1 MDSHVGRPPMWCCG
15 WVCPPENSRNAFLP
29 PLLSLHAFSHGPL
42 FTTSW
47 TVAQQVPL
55 PMGFPRQEYWSVVY
69 HFLLHGIFRTQGWNL
84 CLLCLLHWQLNSLPQ
99 SHLGSPSISLL
110 WLRNSSSASKE
121 HWVLVLAPACVCTG
135 MCVCVCVC
143 MRVPT
148 CRGWGG
154 SVPSSHH

>member
-1 MDSHVGRPPMWCCG
+1 MDSHVGRPPVWCCG
-15 WVCPPENSRNAFLP
+15 WVCPLENSTNAFFP
-29 PLLSLHAFSHGPL
+29 PLLSLHAFSHGLL
-42 FTTSW
+42 FMTSW
-47 TVAQQVPL
+47 TVAQQAPL
-55 PMGFPRQEYWSVVY
+55 PMGFPRQEYWSVGC

-121 HWVLVLAPACVCTG
+121 HWVLALLQHVYARTCA
-135 MCVCVCVC
+135 CVCVC
-143 MRVPT
+143 MRVPA